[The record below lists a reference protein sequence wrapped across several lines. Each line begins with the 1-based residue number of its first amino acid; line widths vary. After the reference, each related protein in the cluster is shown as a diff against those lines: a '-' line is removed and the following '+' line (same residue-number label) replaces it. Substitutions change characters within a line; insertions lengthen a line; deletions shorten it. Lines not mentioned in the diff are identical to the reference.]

1 MKKIG
6 ILNGPNLNRLGKREP
21 EIYGNTTLADLEQR
35 LARCAAEQGCEIEC
49 FQSNCEGEILN
60 QIYDWAD
67 RGFDGIAINPG
78 AFTHTSVALR
88 DCLAGVGIPA
98 VEVHISNVHAREEF
112 RKTSLTAPVCVGQ
125 ICGLGLSGYEYALR
139 FLANFSR

>member
-35 LARCAAEQGCEIEC
+35 LALCAAEQGCEIEC

-60 QIYDWAD
+60 KIYDWAD
-67 RGFDGIAINPG
+67 RGFDGIVINPG

-88 DCLAGVGIPA
+88 DCLAGAGVPA
-98 VEVHISNVHAREEF
+98 VEVHISNVHSREEF
-112 RKTSLTAPVCVGQ
+112 RKKSLSAPVCVGQ

-139 FLANFSR
+139 FLVNFSR